1 MFCSRCRQSVAP
13 ESTQCPACGQSTGV
27 RPVPR
32 PYPSSPW
39 QTRIAVPQ
47 VSVSYAGFWM
57 RFLAWMIDQAMVTG
71 LAMIVLGKLISLAR
85 VGSIFRGLEPLDDS
99 GDDWY
104 AILGLGATAGFV
116 LFYLVMSWLYH
127 ALMESSAWQGTI
139 GKRALGI
146 VVTDLSGTKID
157 FGRASGRFFSRFVTN
172 LIPLGMGFIAVAFT
186 QRKQA
191 VHDLISSCLVL
202 RKA

>member
-1 MFCSRCRQSVAP
+1 
-13 ESTQCPACGQSTGV
+13 
-27 RPVPR
+27 
-32 PYPSSPW
+32 
-39 QTRIAVPQ
+39 
-47 VSVSYAGFWM
+47 M